1 MFAGV
6 GELFNS
12 SLALFGKAGV
22 LAAGRGEKAGALKL
36 YELTLRRAKLE
47 MLGGTAELF
56 RHPFCWAAFVM
67 YGE

>member
-1 MFAGV
+1 VSLWSVSAAATRDLMV
-6 GELFNS
+6 GFYRHLIADR
-12 SLALFGKAGV
+12 LPKAE
-22 LAAGRGEKAGALKL
+22 A
-36 YELTLRRAKLE
+36 LRRAKLE